1 MYTSD
6 TDRNLTIEAGR
17 AADEGV
23 IHINGSGDGTS
34 RISSSGEGLARVRS
48 GADASSNLKTGM
60 RYLWASL
67 VIAAAAAV
75 YGLFSHGVYSY
86 WMTYAFMIPLLLG
99 AMPHLICAMRNAGGE
114 EPAQAAPAKKSSPL
128 KAALTNLTAGNA
140 QLAAIA
146 ALTTGSLMKGALEI
160 YGTTSRLLIIYPALA
175 GLVLIA
181 MAVRTAY
188 QRSARMASSDTMP
201 TRIPA
206 AMPLNKRTGK

>member
-17 AADEGV
+17 ATDEGV
-23 IHINGSGDGTS
+23 IRINGSGDGLARVS
-34 RISSSGEGLARVRS
+34 GSGEGLARVRS
-48 GADASSNLKTGM
+48 GADAATNLRTGM

-67 VIAAAAAV
+67 LIAAAAV

-86 WMTYAFMIPLLLG
+86 WMIYAFMIPLLLG
-99 AMPHLICAMRNAGGE
+99 AMPHLICAMRNAG
-114 EPAQAAPAKKSSPL
+114 AAAPAKKSSPL
-128 KAALTNLTAGNA
+128 KAALTNLTAGDA

-181 MAVRTAY
+181 MAVCTTY